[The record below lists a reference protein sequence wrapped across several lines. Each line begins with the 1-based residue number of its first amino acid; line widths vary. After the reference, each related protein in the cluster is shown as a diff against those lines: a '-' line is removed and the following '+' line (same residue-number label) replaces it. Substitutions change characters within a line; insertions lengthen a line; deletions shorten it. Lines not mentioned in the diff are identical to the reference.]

1 MVTQTKTTKCVF
13 CGETATKKNREGQPV
28 CKKHKDNEPREVACP
43 ECGMPMKLK
52 EGRYGYFW
60 GCEGYPQCEKTYQI
74 EALID
79 EEEKE

>member
-1 MVTQTKTTKCVF
+1 MKKETVMTPCVF
-13 CGETATKKNREGQPV
+13 CGENATKTNRRGQPV
-28 CKKHKDNEPREVACP
+28 CKKHREEDPREVACP

-74 EALID
+74 KALV
-79 EEEKE
+79 EEEDSE